1 MIDISKG
8 GISMVDNSFNEKELN
23 YMLLKEKEKEAEI
36 VIEFVNMLDRD
47 SRKELLRIL
56 QAALLLKILK
66 LNREN

>member
-1 MIDISKG
+1 
-8 GISMVDNSFNEKELN
+8 MVDNSFNEKELN